1 MASAPIVA
9 NFSLNQNRLKGV
21 KGRKIEAPAFKA
33 PVAAKRRGSLV
44 NDAVMAWR
52 RENGRVGVRNLV
64 VMLPLDDL
72 SNAACEA
79 VANNVKGVLALPH
92 AYGRLQFGKDLEL
105 HFRTL
110 IGIGSN
116 PNVAAV
122 VVVGIEDGWTRIVVD
137 GIAKT
142 GKPVV
147 GFGIEG
153 HGDIA
158 VIAKA
163 SYVAKEFVQWATEL
177 QREKCPV
184 SDLWISTKCGESDTT
199 TGLSSCPTVG
209 NMYDKLIPKGIYGVF
224 GETSE
229 ITGAEHLCKARAAT
243 PEVGERWYKMWKAY
257 QDEVIEAHKTSDLSD
272 SQPTKGN
279 IAGGLTTIEEKA
291 LGNLEKIG
299 RECSYID
306 ILEPAEAPAKGPGL
320 YFMDTSSA
328 AAECVTLMAAGGY
341 VIHTFP
347 TGQGNVIGNPIVPV
361 IKITGNPKTMRTMPE
376 HIDVDVS
383 GVLRRDMTI
392 SQAGDAL
399 IDCIL
404 RTANGRLTAAEA
416 LGHREFVMTK
426 LYRSA

>member
-1 MASAPIVA
+1 MAS
-9 NFSLNQNRLKGV
+9 NLGFHG
-21 KGRKIEAPAFKA
+21 
-33 PVAAKRRGSLV
+33 
-44 NDAVMAWR
+44 WR
-52 RENGRVGVRNLV
+52 RENGRVGVRNHV
-64 VMLPLDDL
+64 VVLPLDDL

-79 VANNVKGVLALPH
+79 VANNVKGTMALPH
-92 AYGRLQFGKDLEL
+92 AYGRLQFGADLDL

-110 IGIGSN
+110 IGTGSN
-116 PNVAAV
+116 PNVAACV
-122 VVVGIEDGWTRIVVD
+122 VIGIEDGWTKRVVD

-153 HGDIA
+153 TGDIGT
-158 VIAKA
+158 VAKA
-163 SYVAKEFVQWATEL
+163 ARAAKDMLQATSEL
-177 QREKCPV
+177 RREECDIA
-184 SDLWISTKCGESDTT
+184 DLWVSTKCGESDTT
-199 TGLSSCPTVG
+199 TGLASCPTVG
-209 NMYDKLIPKGIYGVF
+209 NMYDKLIPHGIYGCF

-229 ITGAEHLCKARAAT
+229 ITGGEHLARARAAT
-243 PEVGERWYKMWKAY
+243 PEIGEKWYAMWKAY
-257 QDEVIEAHKTSDLSD
+257 QDDVIEAHKTDDLSD

-299 RECSYID
+299 HECRYID
-306 ILEPAEAPAKGPGL
+306 ALEPAEAPGKGPGL
-320 YFMDTSSA
+320 YYMDTSSA
-328 AAECVTLMAAGGY
+328 AAECVTLMAAAGY
-341 VIHTFP
+341 AVHTFP

-361 IKITGNPKTMRTMPE
+361 IKISGNPRTVRTMSE

-383 GVLRRDMTI
+383 GVLRREMTI
-392 SQAGDAL
+392 PEAGDAL
-399 IDCIL
+399 IEMVV

>member
-1 MASAPIVA
+1 MSLMVA
-9 NFSLNQNRLKGV
+9 NFDLVQRKLKNV
-21 KGRKIEAPAFKA
+21 KGRKIDAEAFKA
-33 PVAAKRRGSLV
+33 PVVKRPTGRALDSIMG
-44 NDAVMAWR
+44 WR
-52 RENGRVGVRNLV
+52 RENGRVGVRNHVLL
-64 VMLPLDDL
+64 LPLDDL

-79 VANNVKGVLALPH
+79 VANNIKGTLAIPH
-92 AYGRLQFGKDLEL
+92 AYGRLQFGADLDL

-110 IGIGSN
+110 IGTGSN

-122 VVVGIEDGWTRIVVD
+122 VVIGIEDQWTKIIVD

-158 VIAKA
+158 TIAKA
-163 SYVAKEFVQWATEL
+163 SYVAKEFVQWAGEL
-177 QREKCPV
+177 QREKCPIT
-184 SDLWISTKCGESDTT
+184 DLWVSTKCGESDTT

-209 NMYDKLIPKGIYGVF
+209 NMYDKLIPRGIYGVF

-243 PEVGERWYKMWKAY
+243 KQVGERWYKMWKSY
-257 QDEVIEAHKTSDLSD
+257 QDDVIEAHKTNDLSD

-299 RECSYID
+299 RECKYID

-320 YFMDTSSA
+320 YYMDTSSA

-383 GVLRRDMTI
+383 GILKRTLTI
-392 SQAGDAL
+392 PQAGDAL
-399 IDCIL
+399 IESIV
-404 RTANGRLTAAEA
+404 RTANGRLTASEA
-416 LGHREFVMTK
+416 LGHREFSLTK

>member
-1 MASAPIVA
+1 MSIVA
-9 NFSLNQNRLKGV
+9 NFDLAKGEMAAV
-21 KGRKIEAPAFKA
+21 AGRSIEAPEFKT
-33 PVAAKRRGSLV
+33 PTIRRPSGKDLDSFLG
-44 NDAVMAWR
+44 WR
-52 RENGRVGVRNLV
+52 RENGRVGVRNHVLL
-64 VMLPLDDL
+64 LPLDDL

-79 VANNVKGVLALPH
+79 VANNIKGTLAIPH
-92 AYGRLQFGKDLEL
+92 AYGRLQFGEDLEV

-110 IGIGSN
+110 IGTGSN

-122 VVVGIEDGWTRIVVD
+122 IVIGIEDGWTKRVVD

-158 VIAKA
+158 TIAKA

-177 QREKCPV
+177 QREKCGIEE
-184 SDLWISTKCGESDTT
+184 LWVSTKCGESDTT

-209 NMYDKLIPKGIYGVF
+209 NMYDKWIPRGVYGVF

-243 PEVGERWYKMWKAY
+243 PEIGERWYKMWKAY
-257 QDEVIEAHKTSDLSD
+257 QDDVIEAHKTDDLSD

-299 RECSYID
+299 RECKFID
-306 ILEPAEAPAKGPGL
+306 ILQPAEAPSKGPGL
-320 YFMDTSSA
+320 YYMDTSSA

-341 VIHTFP
+341 VVHTFP

-383 GVLRRDMTI
+383 GILRRDMTI
-392 SQAGDAL
+392 PQAGDAL
-399 IDCIL
+399 IENIV

-416 LGHREFVMTK
+416 LGHREFSMTK